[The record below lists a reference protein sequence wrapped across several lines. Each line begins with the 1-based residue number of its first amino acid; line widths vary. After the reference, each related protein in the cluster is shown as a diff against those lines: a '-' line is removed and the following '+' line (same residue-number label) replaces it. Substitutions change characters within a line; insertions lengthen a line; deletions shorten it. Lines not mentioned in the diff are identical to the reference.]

1 MPHSVQLFSQGDF
14 FLTCFRSNRCNLKT
28 LKTFCHGP
36 HIICNDT
43 KLCISTD
50 VFVSNRV
57 GDEPHVS
64 LQWLITATRM
74 ELVLWRKGGEVLS
87 YYHQGIN
94 VTFLIFL
101 KCFPANACLCGL
113 SSGERPAEGGYRGAV
128 INLRGRLICRWGLS
142 PTTCFPGLSSNL
154 RRVFTV
160 VIPADSSNRSV
171 QPRGLGNGRL
181 MALIRQVRELLT
193 SYN

>member
-128 INLRGRLICRWGLS
+128 INLFPRLVLSPEEGVHCGDSCRLIKSECPAQG
-142 PTTCFPGLSSNL
+142 PGKW
-154 RRVFTV
+154 T
-160 VIPADSSNRSV
+160 ADGSHQAS
-171 QPRGLGNGRL
+171 LG
-181 MALIRQVRELLT
+181 ITHLL
-193 SYN
+193 